1 MEVRTR
7 FAPSPTGYMHIG
19 NLRTALYAWLHARR
33 NGGRF
38 ILRIEDTDQAR
49 LVEGSVR
56 VIYESLRVTGLDHDE
71 GPDKGGPVGPYVQSE
86 RRHIYRE
93 YAEKLLAS
101 GHAYRCFCDKTEK
114 QEEPPQSEDKPREG
128 GEEQS
133 APILGYDG
141 RCSRL
146 SGAEIKANLDK
157 GLPFV
162 VRQRI
167 DKEGSTSFRDFIYGD
182 ITVDNK
188 QLDDQILLKRDG
200 FPTYN
205 FANVVDDHLMGITH
219 VMRGCEYLSSTP
231 KYVLLYKAFGWE
243 YPEHIHLPHILG
255 PSGKKLSKREGSVAL
270 SDFLDKG
277 YLPEAMLN
285 YIALLGWNPG
295 TEQEYFTVPDLV
307 KTFDV
312 ARIGKAPA
320 TFDEVKLAWLNGQ
333 HIKALPAE
341 RAHEL
346 FARFYPPELSGV
358 DLKKLSA
365 HIQGK
370 VEKPCDIPQMV
381 GFLAELEESYSTEL
395 FVNKKNKTTPES
407 CLAALG
413 DLRALL
419 SGLPAWDYQAI
430 LAALTAYAGEK
441 GLKTGAVM
449 WPLRIALSGRAVTPT
464 GAVEIAELLGREE
477 TLRRLD
483 LGLARLRRG

>member
-1 MEVRTR
+1 
-7 FAPSPTGYMHIG
+7 MHIG
-19 NLRTALYAWLHARR
+19 NLRTALYAWLHARGH
-33 NGGRF
+33 GGKF

-49 LVEGSVR
+49 LVGDSVR

-71 GPDKGGPVGPYVQSE
+71 GPDKGGPCGPYVQSE

-93 YAEKLLAS
+93 YADKLLAS
-101 GHAYRCFCDKTEK
+101 GRAYRCFCEKTGR
-114 QEEPPQSEDKPREG
+114 QEEPSQGEDGPV
-128 GEEQS
+128 EEQQG
-133 APILGYDG
+133 PILGYDG

-146 SGAEIKANLDK
+146 SEAEVRTNLDK

-182 ITVDNK
+182 ITVENK

-255 PSGKKLSKREGSVAL
+255 PSGRKLSKREGSVAL

-277 YLPEAMLN
+277 YLPEAILN

-295 TEQEYFTVPDLV
+295 TEQEYFTIPDLV

-333 HIKALPAE
+333 HIKALPPE
-341 RAHEL
+341 KAHEL
-346 FARFYPPELSGV
+346 FAKFYPPELAGRT
-358 DLKKLSA
+358 DLARLSA
-365 HIQGK
+365 LVQGK
-370 VEKPCDIPQMV
+370 VEKPCDIPRMV
-381 GFLAELEESYSTEL
+381 SFLSKLDEAYSAEL
-395 FVNKKNKTTPES
+395 FVNKKNKTTREG

-413 DLRALL
+413 ELRPLL
-419 SGLPAWDYQAI
+419 AGLPAWGYQDI
-430 LAALTAYAGEK
+430 LDALTAYAGGK

-449 WPLRIALSGRAVTPT
+449 WPLRIALSGLAVTPT
-464 GAVEIAELLGREE
+464 GAVEIAELLGRGEAD
-477 TLRRLD
+477 RR
-483 LGLARLRRG
+483 LGLAMDKLRAP

>member
-49 LVEGSVR
+49 LVEDSVR

-71 GPDKGGPVGPYVQSE
+71 GPDKGGPAGPYVQSE
-86 RRHIYRE
+86 RRHIYKE

-101 GHAYRCFCDKTEK
+101 GRAYRCFCDKTEK
-114 QEEPPQSEDKPREG
+114 QEEPQEGVEDN
-128 GEEQS
+128 S

-146 SGAEIKANLDK
+146 SEAEIRASLDK

-277 YLPEAMLN
+277 YLPEAILN

-295 TEQEYFTVPDLV
+295 TEQEYFTIPELV

-312 ARIGKAPA
+312 ARIGRAPA

-341 RAHEL
+341 KAHGL

-358 DLKKLSA
+358 DLNRLSA

-370 VEKPCDIPQMV
+370 VEKPCDIPAMV
-381 GFLAELEESYSTEL
+381 SFLARLEGTYSPEL
-395 FVNKKNKTTPES
+395 FVNKKNKTTKES
-407 CLAALG
+407 CLSTLG
-413 DLRALL
+413 DLRSLL
-419 SGLPAWDYQAI
+419 SGLPSWNYQVI
-430 LAALTAYAGEK
+430 LAALTAYGGEK

-477 TLRRLD
+477 VLRRLD
-483 LGLARLRRG
+483 LGMDKLRSA

>member
-1 MEVRTR
+1 
-7 FAPSPTGYMHIG
+7 MHIG

>member
-19 NLRTALYAWLHARR
+19 NLRTALYAWLHARK
-33 NGGRF
+33 NGGKF

-49 LVEGSVR
+49 LVEDSVR
-56 VIYESLRVTGLDHDE
+56 VIYESLRVTGLDYDE
-71 GPDKGGPVGPYVQSE
+71 GPDRGGPVGPYVQSE

-93 YAEKLLAS
+93 YSEKLLAA
-101 GHAYRCFCDKTEK
+101 GRAYRCFCEKAEK
-114 QEEPPQSEDKPREG
+114 QEETQGEDQDG
-128 GEEQS
+128 
-133 APILGYDG
+133 PILGYDG

-146 SGAEIKANLDK
+146 SGAEVKANLDK

-162 VRQRI
+162 IRQLI

-182 ITVDNK
+182 ITVENK

-231 KYVLLYKAFGWE
+231 KYVLLYKAFGWDC
-243 YPEHIHLPHILG
+243 PEHIHLPHILG

-270 SDFLDKG
+270 SDFLDRG
-277 YLPEAMLN
+277 YLPEAVLN

-295 TEQEYFTVPDLV
+295 TEQEYFTIPDLM
-307 KTFDV
+307 KTFDA

-320 TFDEVKLAWLNGQ
+320 TFDEVKLAWLNGR

-346 FARFYPPELSGV
+346 FARFYPPGLSAV
-358 DLKKLSA
+358 DLKRLSA

-370 VEKPCDIPQMV
+370 VEKPCDIPRIV
-381 GFLAELEESYSTEL
+381 SFLSNLDESYSAEL
-395 FVNKKNKTTPES
+395 FVNKKNRTTREG
-407 CLAALG
+407 CLAALV
-413 DLRALL
+413 DLRGLL
-419 SGLPAWDYQAI
+419 AGLPAWDYQTI
-430 LAALTAYAGEK
+430 LAALAAYAGEK

-449 WPLRIALSGRAVTPT
+449 WPLRIALSGLAVTPT
-464 GAVEIAELLGREE
+464 GAVEIAELLGRGESD
-477 TLRRLD
+477 RR
-483 LGLARLRRG
+483 LGLAAEKLRAP